1 MEIKQ
6 AYDGTAPAA
15 PAWPTCGKCGG
26 RWGSLTSE
34 RLDAWCITC
43 SREHAEEYKPVFR
56 AHVLKHRGIFLE
68 MAGVPA
74 AFRGCGLDNF
84 ADQTR
89 DQQRA
94 RDAVRT
100 WAEAGCS
107 AGLYL
112 HGPVGTGKS
121 HLAIAAMLEAT
132 ARRRLT
138 ARYIAVHQF
147 LLEARESFRER
158 NTQPLSALL
167 DRCTETGVLLLD
179 DLCAE
184 KSTEFAR
191 ETFLTMVDRA
201 YGRRRPLLLATS
213 NLDLSDLGC
222 RLDGRIA
229 DRLREMCLIVNVG
242 GSSYRRR
249 IAVRRDLHTS
259 AKKTFGRGRGR
270 GWANLYRPAFLDRLK
285 AARV

>member
-1 MEIKQ
+1 
-6 AYDGTAPAA
+6 
-15 PAWPTCGKCGG
+15 
-26 RWGSLTSE
+26 
-34 RLDAWCITC
+34 LDAWCITC

-56 AHVLKHRGIFLE
+56 AHALKHRGIFLDR
-68 MAGVPA
+68 AGVPA

-84 ADQTR
+84 VAQTR

-132 ARRRLT
+132 ATRRLT
-138 ARYIAVHQF
+138 AKYVAVHQF

-213 NLDLSDLGC
+213 NLDLTDLGR
-222 RLDGRIA
+222 RLDERVA
-229 DRLREMCLIVNVG
+229 DRLREMCSIVKVG
-242 GSSYRRR
+242 GSSYRGR
-249 IAVRRDLHTS
+249 IAARRDFLHAS
-259 AKKTFGRGRGR
+259 AKNPSPGLGEGVGKSLQTRLR
-270 GWANLYRPAFLDRLK
+270 RPFESRT
-285 AARV
+285 RVTAK